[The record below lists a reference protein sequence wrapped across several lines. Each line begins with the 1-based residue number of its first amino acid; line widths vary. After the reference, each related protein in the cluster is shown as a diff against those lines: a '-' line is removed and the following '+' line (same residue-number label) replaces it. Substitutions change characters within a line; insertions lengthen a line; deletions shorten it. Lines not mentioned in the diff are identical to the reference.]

1 MTDAP
6 LLLRPLAP
14 ALGVEAVDVD
24 VRAPLT
30 ADGIDALRD
39 ALDREHLLLFRD
51 QTLAPEEQLAFVA
64 RFGPLCP
71 ERQMWSYVSNAR
83 PDGIVRE
90 GALRHHADFAFARE
104 PTLAISLHAL
114 EVPPSGA
121 PTVFANAVRAV
132 ELLAPELRARIEHAQ
147 VRNIY
152 DFGWPDD
159 QRLREHQMRPGMPRT
174 DHPFLRPHPRTGVPV
189 LFANEMHTDRV
200 LALAEAESEE
210 LLAAVFAVLY
220 APENCYVHEW
230 AVGDLVLW
238 DNIALHHGRPSFDRT
253 EARTLR
259 RVALGR
265 YTAAELVPNLA
276 ALLGR

>member
-1 MTDAP
+1 MCDAF
-6 LLLRPLAP
+6 
-14 ALGVEAVDVD
+14 GVEVIDVD
-24 VRAPLT
+24 VRAPFT
-30 ADGIDALRD
+30 ADGIDALRE
-39 ALDREHLLLFRD
+39 AFDRHHLLLFRG
-51 QTLAPEEQLAFVA
+51 QSLTPEAQLGFVG

-71 ERQMWSYVSNAR
+71 ERQLWSYISNAR

-90 GALRHHADFAFARE
+90 GALRFHADFAFARE

-114 EVPPSGA
+114 EVPAGGA
-121 PTVFANAVRAV
+121 PTVFADATRAV
-132 ELLAPELRARIEHAQ
+132 DLLPPALRARLAEAR

-200 LALAEAESEE
+200 LGLSEEESEAILAE
-210 LLAAVFAVLY
+210 VFAILY
-220 APENCYVHEW
+220 APGNCYVHHW
-230 AVGDLVLW
+230 RPGDLVLW
-238 DNIALHHGRPSFDRT
+238 DNIALHHGRPAFDRT
-253 EARTLR
+253 AARTLQ

-265 YTAAELVPNLA
+265 YTAVELVPNLA
-276 ALLGR
+276 ELLGR